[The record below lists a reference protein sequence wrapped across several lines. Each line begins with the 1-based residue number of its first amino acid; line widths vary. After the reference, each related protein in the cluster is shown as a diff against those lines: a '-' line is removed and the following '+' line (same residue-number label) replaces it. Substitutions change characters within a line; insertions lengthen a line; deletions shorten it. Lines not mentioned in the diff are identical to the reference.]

1 MLFNSL
7 QFLLFFPAVTA
18 VYFLLPHRVRYLWLL
33 GTSYYFYMCW
43 NPKYALLMGTST
55 LITFVSGLL
64 IDRSNRLEDKARGTR
79 QKKLWVALSFT
90 SNLAILYFFKYFDFS
105 VANINAVLGLFNVA
119 QLRPGFD
126 VLLPVGIS
134 FYTFHAL
141 SYTMDV
147 YRGEMRAEHNV
158 AKYALFVSYFP
169 QMVAGPIARS
179 KQLLVQMSDRHTF
192 EWPRVRDGLLLML
205 WGYFLKLVIADRVAL
220 LVNQV
225 YNDYTAYSGA
235 SLVVATVFFAIQIY
249 CDFAS
254 YSLLAIGSAQV
265 MGFRLVE
272 NFNTPYFA
280 RSIGEFWRR
289 WHMSLSTWFR
299 DYLYIPLGG
308 NRKGRWRKYFNVM
321 VVFLVSGF
329 WHGAAWTYIIWGG
342 LNGGYQVVGEITKP
356 LRDRLL
362 AFLRVNRESLGH
374 KLLQTLISFVLICVA
389 WVFFRA
395 NSLHDAVGIF
405 RRIATQ
411 FQPWTLFDGT
421 LLRLGLDLPDF
432 MVVVFSVMVL
442 TAVSICKYN
451 NIRLRA
457 LYTQQDLWFRWTA
470 VLAAIFLILIFGV
483 YGPGYSA
490 AAFIYFQF

>member
-321 VVFLVSGF
+321 LVFLVSGF